1 MTNTDVFRKFREKFP
16 ETVNRSLDETAAFGK
31 ARIMRATA
39 KGATGIT
46 QARWDW
52 RREGT
57 WVRFIFNPLKYVKF
71 LESGTGLF
79 GPFHK
84 RITSR
89 SGGPLHWIALGKEM
103 AFKGSGVFQFKS
115 RMGSKKGGFKET
127 DRFYMSTAGMPAQPM
142 IAPNIKII
150 QADLIKR
157 MKLNIKNNWGKL

>member
-79 GPFHK
+79 GPLRK
-84 RITSR
+84 RITSK
-89 SGGPLHWIALGKEM
+89 SGGPLHWYTL
-103 AFKGSGVFQFKS
+103 FKGTTKKGNIQYRST
-115 RMGSKKGGFKET
+115 MGSKKGGYKFGEV
-127 DRFYMSTAGMPAQPM
+127 YAMSTKGMPAQPM

-157 MKLNIKNNWGKL
+157 MKLNIKNLWGKL